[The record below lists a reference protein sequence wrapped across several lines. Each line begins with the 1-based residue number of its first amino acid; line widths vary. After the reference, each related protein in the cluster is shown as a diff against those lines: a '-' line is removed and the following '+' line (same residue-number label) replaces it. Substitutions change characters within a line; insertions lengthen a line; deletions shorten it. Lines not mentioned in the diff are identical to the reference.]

1 MTLKI
6 DLHSPE
12 WWAWAIT
19 LVALALGLAGWRTGF
34 EAAVAVSL
42 AQCLWF
48 AAARGATAFA
58 TQVRYVYFALAVIAY
73 VDPTRILYAL
83 LAIGT
88 LMVVLFDRC
97 MIARVLA
104 KAPWNAGVA
113 VT

>member
-6 DLHSPE
+6 DIHSPE
-12 WWAWAIT
+12 WWAWMIT
-19 LVALALGLAGWRTGF
+19 LIALAVGLAGSTSGF
-34 EAAVAVSL
+34 GAAIIVSL

-48 AAARGATAFA
+48 AAARGAAAFA
-58 TQVRYVYFALAVIAY
+58 TQVRYVYFALTVIAY

-88 LMVVLFDRC
+88 IMVVLFDRC

-104 KAPWNAGVA
+104 RAPWNVGVA
-113 VT
+113 LT